1 MTMPSN
7 HINNRQG
14 FTLVELVVVIV
25 VLGILAITALPKFI
39 NVGADARASAVQTLA
54 GSIRSSIGL
63 VNAQTY
69 LSGNGEDAGIAG
81 LTFITLQDGSRVRV
95 WNGYPDRW
103 CDGIGTLQQGFV
115 VPGGGCYL
123 STAGIAFGTFTFYG
137 SVMNFVEGTRW
148 TPAKHQASGARYRH
162 LLPPRPGGTSF
173 VLSAMGGTLHSM
185 LDVTI
190 VYAQPTPSL
199 WDLCCGRLGAVRVD
213 VRQRPI
219 AAWLAAGDYAGDED
233 YRQRFKQWLDDVWT
247 EKDALLDT
255 MTADAEVRA

>member
-1 MTMPSN
+1 MTMPNN
-7 HINNRQG
+7 HLYNHQG

-25 VLGILAITALPKFI
+25 ILGILAITALPKFI
-39 NVGADARASAVQTLA
+39 NVGADARASAVQALA

-137 SVMNFVEGTRW
+137 FGNG
-148 TPAKHQASGARYRH
+148 QI
-162 LLPPRPGGTSF
+162 PGGNAGWRIESAPNPTQCSVQYIYNGVVRPVVNTQTS
-173 VLSAMGGTLHSM
+173 G
-185 LDVTI
+185 
-190 VYAQPTPSL
+190 
-199 WDLCCGRLGAVRVD
+199 C
-213 VRQRPI
+213 
-219 AAWLAAGDYAGDED
+219 
-233 YRQRFKQWLDDVWT
+233 
-247 EKDALLDT
+247 
-255 MTADAEVRA
+255 